1 MDARP
6 VAWRLEGQDYAA
18 HKFGRPPPPSQR
30 RQFGHRDAALAELD
44 RLRAV
49 DGAEVVG
56 AIVPVMP
63 KLASVQSDF
72 GFPGRRPAPNDALS
86 PKQKGRRHT
95 KGAPAKLKGLTNAE

>member
-1 MDARP
+1 MDAP
-6 VAWRLEGQDYAA
+6 PSAWRVEWRDYAR
-18 HKFGRPPPPSQR
+18 HRLGRPPPLRQC
-30 RQFGHRDAALAELD
+30 RQFKHRDAALAELD

-72 GFPGRRPAPNDALS
+72 GFPRMTP
-86 PKQKGRRHT
+86 
-95 KGAPAKLKGLTNAE
+95 